1 LLVLFEVPAGGLHLA
16 LLCVACEGLDIVL
29 YVVVVDWYSMSC
41 HARPCNVLAMIIYV
55 PKYALMM
62 HACDA
67 GAVVQ

>member
-1 LLVLFEVPAGGLHLA
+1 LHCFAWHAKVLSLNFAKEAGNARYSAICCCCGL
-16 LLCVACEGLDIVL
+16 VL
-29 YVVVVDWYSMSC
+29 YVV